1 MTRLLRIAVALALAG
16 AGVFGFSTQG
26 GRAAPSNTG
35 AVPPAAPA
43 SVAVPTTRAPDLVG
57 THSAKLDDLAAAAT
71 RVPVRLRVPS
81 LGIDAPVAGVG
92 VASDGQLAVPND
104 LVRVGWYGA
113 GALPGDAGT
122 ALFAAHVDHAHS
134 PGVFFRLDR
143 LVPGATVQVVRAD
156 GTVSTFSVVARRM
169 IAKPLLPVADLTQ
182 PGGTPRLV
190 LVTCGGSYDRGR
202 RSYRDNVLVYAVPR

>member
-1 MTRLLRIAVALALAG
+1 MG
-16 AGVFGFSTQG
+16 
-26 GRAAPSNTG
+26 
-35 AVPPAAPA
+35 
-43 SVAVPTTRAPDLVG
+43 VPTTHAPDLVG

-71 RVPVRLRVPS
+71 RLPVRLRVPS
-81 LGIDAPVAGVG
+81 LAIDAPVAGVG
-92 VASDGQLAVPND
+92 VAADGQLAVPND

-113 GALPGDAGT
+113 GAVPGDAGT
-122 ALFAAHVDHAHS
+122 ALIAAHVDHARS

-143 LVPGATVQVVRAD
+143 LVPGAIVQVVRAD

-182 PGGTPRLV
+182 TGGAPRLV

-202 RSYRDNVLVYAVPR
+202 RSYRDNVLVYVVPR